1 MQSREIA
8 LLRKGILAEKGGT
21 VGGRIFAVAMQKG
34 GVAKTTTVANL
45 GANLARRGA
54 RVLAIDLDPQAN
66 LTRALGVET
75 SELEYSSYEVLL
87 HPEHGFAFAT
97 VQTAFGVDLVPAVL
111 NLAAAEVGLASA
123 IARELRL
130 RNALTKGQARE
141 QYDFIFIDTPP
152 SLGLFTLN
160 ALTAADVVLVPL
172 QLQVYAYEALG
183 NLEATIELVR
193 QLNPD
198 LQIGGIICTMADRR
212 TTLARVVEDQARAAY
227 GDLVFQTTIPL
238 NTKLAEAPS
247 AGEPISTYAPNSLG
261 AQAYA
266 ALAAEFEERY
276 AYQ

>member
-1 MQSREIA
+1 M
-8 LLRKGILAEKGGT
+8 
-21 VGGRIFAVAMQKG
+21 GGRIFAVAMQKG

-45 GANLARRGA
+45 GTNLVRRGA

-66 LTRALGVET
+66 LTRGLGADT
-75 SELEYSSYEVLL
+75 STLEYSSYEVLL

-97 VQTAFGVDLVPAVL
+97 IPTAFGVDLVPAVL

-123 IARELRL
+123 IAREMRL
-130 RNALTKGQARE
+130 RNALSKGQART
-141 QYDFIFIDTPP
+141 QYDYIFIDTPP

-183 NLEATIELVR
+183 NLEGTIELVR

-198 LQIGGIICTMADRR
+198 LQIGGIICTMADKR
-212 TTLARVVEDQARAAY
+212 TNLTRVVEDQARAAY

-247 AGEPISTYAPNSLG
+247 AGEPISAYAPTSPG
-261 AQAYA
+261 AHAYA

-276 AYQ
+276 AR